1 MTEYILIS
9 IALAMDC
16 FTVSI
21 AAGIAARRI
30 LWHQMT
36 HMTIAFGLFQGG
48 MTLIGY
54 HGMNLMRQWI
64 EVIDHWIAFALLCYL
79 GYKMISTLWTK
90 ESAQELQPDILKP
103 TRIPTIAIATSI
115 DAFAVG
121 ITLAC
126 VKSDIVPAAAII
138 ALGSS
143 LFTILGLALGIT
155 LGKHIKLPAEPIGG
169 VVLICIG
176 IKILIEH
183 LG

>member
-1 MTEYILIS
+1 
-9 IALAMDC
+9 
-16 FTVSI
+16 
-21 AAGIAARRI
+21 
-30 LWHQMT
+30 
-36 HMTIAFGLFQGG
+36 
-48 MTLIGY
+48 
-54 HGMNLMRQWI
+54 MRQWI

-126 VKSDIVPAAAII
+126 VKGDIVPAAAII